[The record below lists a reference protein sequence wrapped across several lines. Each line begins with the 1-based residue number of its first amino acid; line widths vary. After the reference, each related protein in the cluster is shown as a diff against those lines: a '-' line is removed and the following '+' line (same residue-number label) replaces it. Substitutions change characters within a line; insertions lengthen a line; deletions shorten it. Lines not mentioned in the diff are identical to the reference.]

1 MARTYRKPELKQ
13 TYSSTSDNKEF
24 VRAEQVRRDK
34 DDVKD
39 IGIGLEDIDEAFKFF
54 LTDIIKPY
62 IIKGGERIKVP
73 VLYANADKWVSIQK
87 NGYLRDE
94 KNRLMLPLIVFRRNS
109 IEERADLKRLEV
121 KKFDNDARYTFS
133 TQYNKYNSYSKFS
146 KLNNIKPVKE
156 FYTVTIPDYVR
167 IPYDVIIWT
176 QYNDQVNKI
185 IEQIIFHEGSA
196 YGAKYK
202 FTIKSDDFSFES
214 VNETGQDK
222 MVKCTATLH
231 ANAYI
236 VPENVGFISNMKKSF
251 SAQRIVLTESVVD
264 DINNIPASTSTVKK
278 SYVSSEKINEKNRI
292 N

>member
-1 MARTYRKPELKQ
+1 MARTYRKPELKK

-24 VRAEQVRRDK
+24 VRAEQVRHDK

-39 IGIGLEDIDEAFKFF
+39 LGIGLEDIDEAFKFF
-54 LTDIIKPY
+54 LTDIIKPH
-62 IIKGGERIKVP
+62 ITEGGERIKVP
-73 VLYANADKWVSIQK
+73 VLYANSDKWVSIQK
-87 NGYLRDE
+87 NGVLRDE
-94 KNRLMLPLIVFRRNS
+94 KNRLMLPLIAFRRNS

-146 KLNNIKPVKE
+146 KLNNVKPAKE

-176 QYNDQVNKI
+176 QYNEQVNKI

-196 YGAKYK
+196 YGEKYK
-202 FTIKSDDFSFES
+202 FTIKSDDFTFES

-222 MVKCTATLH
+222 LVKCTATLH

-236 VPENVGFISNMKKSF
+236 VPEDVGFITNMKKSF
-251 SAQRIVLTESVVD
+251 SPQKIVLTEKVTD
-264 DINNIPASTSTVKK
+264 DINQVSAPANTVKK
-278 SYVSSEKINEKNRI
+278 SYISSEKINEKNRI

>member
-1 MARTYRKPELKQ
+1 MARNYRKPELKQ
-13 TYSSTSDNKEF
+13 TYSSTSENKEF

-62 IIKGGERIKVP
+62 IIEGGERIKVP

-146 KLNNIKPVKE
+146 KLNNVKPAKE

-251 SAQRIVLTESVVD
+251 SAQKIVLTESVVD
-264 DINNIPASTSTVKK
+264 DINNIPALTSTVKK
-278 SYVSSEKINEKNRI
+278 TYVSSEKVNEKNRI